1 MSANRAPRLSQLVH
15 APTLDPAEAE
25 KASLREQLAA
35 ASAGLVA
42 EAKCTPDNRED
53 MWEEKTMWLRRWE
66 EKTVVLMPLVER
78 GKALGVSVQVDA
90 EDTPALAEA
99 DDWYERWTAE
109 EAEAHAKAEQDVQ
122 MGEETAV
129 EVGNEG
135 TGVKMS
141 HVEVPQ
147 PARKRLQQTIVES
160 KDEAGRRVMILPGS
174 VLHKVPCAR
183 CSVKNAV
190 CFGVEGQTCDGC
202 MRMKQ
207 GCEKSMKV
215 AGKRAQ
221 AGASIGQSSKAPKAG
236 PSKRAHDNNDN
247 DIVEVVESRTHG
259 KGKAPVHGGL
269 DGKAA
274 AALSRVLTMVRAKAA
289 ASHAATMR
297 LQVHVDQL
305 TEALEE
311 LGIE

>member
-1 MSANRAPRLSQLVH
+1 MSANHAPCLSQLVR
-15 APTLDPAEAE
+15 APTPDPAEAE

-42 EAKCTPDNRED
+42 EAKCAPDDRED
-53 MWEEKTMWLRRWE
+53 MREEKTTWLRRWE
-66 EKTVVLMPLVER
+66 EKTAELMPLVER
-78 GKALGVSVQVDA
+78 GKALGVSMQVDA
-90 EDTPALAEA
+90 EDAPALAEA
-99 DDWYERWTAE
+99 DDWYERWTVE
-109 EAEAHAKAEQDVQ
+109 EAEACAKAEQDVQ

-135 TGVKMS
+135 AGVKMS

-147 PARKRLQQTIVES
+147 LARKRSRQTIAES
-160 KDEAGRRVMILPGS
+160 EDEAGRRVVIPPGS
-174 VLHKVPCAR
+174 VLHKVPCVR

-190 CFGVEGQTCDGC
+190 CFGVEGRTCDGC
-202 MRMKQ
+202 TRMKQ
-207 GCEKSMKV
+207 GCEKSTKA

-221 AGASIGQSSKAPKAG
+221 AGASVGRSSKAPKAG
-236 PSKRAHDNNDN
+236 PSKQAHDDD
-247 DIVEVVESRTHG
+247 DIVEVVESRTRR
-259 KGKAPVHGGL
+259 KGKAPVRGGL

-274 AALSRVLTMVRAKAA
+274 VALSRALTMVRAEATA
-289 ASHAATMR
+289 LHAATMH
-297 LQVHVDQL
+297 LQVRVDQL